1 MNLNP
6 CLTSYIKIN
15 SKYIKDLNLK
25 ARTTKLLEENI
36 RVNLQKPGFGNG
48 FLDMTSKH
56 QQQKK
61 KKKTGLKTTDKISN
75 KFKDSPGCPGV
86 GSLSARAGDMG
97 LIPSSRGSPMPWS
110 NQIHATKLLPSVT
123 TTEACVPRCPTRETT
138 MRSPHTSKSS
148 PHLP

>member
-6 CLTSYIKIN
+6 YLMSYIKIN

-61 KKKTGLKTTDKISN
+61 KKKLDSKLLIKFLTI

-86 GSLSARAGDMG
+86 GSLSARTGDMG
-97 LIPSSRGSPMPWS
+97 SIPSSRGSPMPWS

-123 TTEACVPRCPTRETT
+123 TTEACVPRADAPQEK
-138 MRSPHTSKSS
+138 P
-148 PHLP
+148 L

>member
-6 CLTSYIKIN
+6 YLMSYIKIN

-25 ARTTKLLEENI
+25 ARTTKLLEVNI

-75 KFKDSPGCPGV
+75 
-86 GSLSARAGDMG
+86 
-97 LIPSSRGSPMPWS
+97 
-110 NQIHATKLLPSVT
+110 N
-123 TTEACVPRCPTRETT
+123 
-138 MRSPHTSKSS
+138 
-148 PHLP
+148 

>member
-36 RVNLQKPGFGNG
+36 RVNLQKPGFGNC

-61 KKKTGLKTTDKISN
+61 KKKL
-75 KFKDSPGCPGV
+75 DS
-86 GSLSARAGDMG
+86 
-97 LIPSSRGSPMPWS
+97 
-110 NQIHATKLLPSVT
+110 KLLIKFLTNLRTPLVVQGLGVCLPGQGTWVRSLVQEDPPCHGAT
-123 TTEACVPRCPTRETT
+123 RSMQQNYCQVSQLLKPVCLELMPHKRNHYEKPTYNKE
-138 MRSPHTSKSS
+138 
-148 PHLP
+148 